1 MSGSTA
7 RSVLRP
13 ERPFLVA
20 AIVVTALVTA
30 WLFVPTMQG
39 HVATMNIGSVD
50 VTTSNTAVTD
60 DGEYLTTM
68 LSVHNPTRRDLVFYS
83 GLIHVHDGE
92 TQLSDGT
99 TTPFGETTIPAKE
112 TVTLEVE
119 IDLIPDR
126 VSQTKRAVRSGS
138 ASFSGSL
145 RGRIGQESIHVP
157 LHAGESD

>member
-13 ERPFLVA
+13 ERPLLVA

-39 HVATMNIGSVD
+39 HVATMNVGSVD

-60 DGEYLTTM
+60 GGESLTTT
-68 LSVHNPTRRDLVFYS
+68 LSIHNPTRRDIVFYS
-83 GLIHVHDGE
+83 GLIHVYDGE

-112 TVTLEVE
+112 TVTLQVE
-119 IDLIPDR
+119 IDLNPTGFPR
-126 VSQTKRAVRSGS
+126 RNVRYARSPYRSRGAS
-138 ASFSGSL
+138 AE
-145 RGRIGQESIHVP
+145 ESDEESVHVP
-157 LHAGESD
+157 LHAGGSN